1 MSFSQ
6 FTDLPHI
13 HGYAS
18 ALKHYNSIKPLR
30 GRTEDVRPL
39 CNTTTGR
46 RKKHLRILPTT
57 YDGLPAMACRLHNT
71 DVVTYVSDGRVVID
85 NDYPSMS
92 TNSFASGVL
101 PYGLEVGNRYN
112 ETWVYEHGRNVY
124 WLPVRTKLELKQYDN
139 GIGWYPVEPHIF
151 YKHVADRK
159 VLSAFTKQYKPFAD
173 HCLNV
178 IKLLGANVEE
188 DREYHRTPDAQV
200 LRDASR
206 EGWGEAT
213 KYFLRHAE
221 VTRWTFGYRSKTT
234 TLVPAK
240 LKKAIL
246 DYVKIEHNEE
256 IFYKEAAPVGMA
268 VNDINA
274 KYIGASN

>member
-6 FTDLPHI
+6 FTDLPRI

-18 ALKHYNSIKPLR
+18 ALKHYDSIKPLR

-101 PYGLEVGNRYN
+101 PYGFGVSIYRGR
-112 ETWVYEHGRNVY
+112 TWVFQSSNAY
-124 WLPVRTKLELKQYDN
+124 WIPTRAKLEMKQYDN
-139 GIGWYPVEPHIF
+139 GIGWYPVKPHIF
-151 YKHVADRK
+151 YRHLANRK

-178 IKLLGANVEE
+178 IKLLGASVEA
-188 DREYHRTPDAQV
+188 DKEYYRTPDAQV

-221 VTRWTFGYRSKTT
+221 VTRWTHGYRSKTT
-234 TLVPAK
+234 VLVPAK
-240 LKKAIL
+240 LKNAIL
-246 DYVKIEHNEE
+246 DYVKIEHNED
-256 IFYKEAAPVGMA
+256 IFYREAVPVGLA
-268 VNDINA
+268 TNDINA